1 MSDNNNNDGN
11 KAQTQ
16 PPQDREGSNN
26 DNNNGSTNG
35 TINTKKILQDLKADQ
50 EQFYSRI
57 AKIAQSEIA
66 ASPPFNQQFEKILQ
80 NSAKR
85 IAEIDEELK
94 KLEEKQGDQK
104 QATTTTTTTWL
115 CQMAGSIFRRVV
127 ILFLPLNLTVSEYK
141 TVIYLMLDQRLDF
154 QYDYYCHL

>member
-1 MSDNNNNDGN
+1 MGDNNNDDN
-11 KAQTQ
+11 KAQTL
-16 PPQDREGSNN
+16 PPHDRESSN
-26 DNNNGSTNG
+26 DNNGNTNG
-35 TINTKKILQDLKADQ
+35 TINTKKILQDRKADQ

-94 KLEEKQGDQK
+94 KLEEKQED
-104 QATTTTTTTWL
+104 
-115 CQMAGSIFRRVV
+115 
-127 ILFLPLNLTVSEYK
+127 
-141 TVIYLMLDQRLDF
+141 
-154 QYDYYCHL
+154 

>member
-1 MSDNNNNDGN
+1 MSDNNNNNDNDDG
-11 KAQTQ
+11 KALHL
-16 PPQDREGSNN
+16 PPQDKEGSN
-26 DNNNGSTNG
+26 DNNGSTNR

-94 KLEEKQGDQK
+94 KLEEEEQHLLIKLRDTGDDNEMVAVRTDEENK
-104 QATTTTTTTWL
+104 GKKKENDNDL
-115 CQMAGSIFRRVV
+115 S
-127 ILFLPLNLTVSEYK
+127 
-141 TVIYLMLDQRLDF
+141 
-154 QYDYYCHL
+154 

>member
-1 MSDNNNNDGN
+1 MSDNNNDGN
-11 KAQTQ
+11 KPQTL
-16 PPQDREGSNN
+16 PRPDREGSK
-26 DNNNGSTNG
+26 DNNGSTNG

-57 AKIAQSEIA
+57 AKIAQSGIA

-94 KLEEKQGDQK
+94 KLEEEEQHHLIKLRDTGDDNEMVAVRTATEGEEQK
-104 QATTTTTTTWL
+104 EPPPPA
-115 CQMAGSIFRRVV
+115 VV
-127 ILFLPLNLTVSEYK
+127 EEEGKEDRKS
-141 TVIYLMLDQRLDF
+141 
-154 QYDYYCHL
+154 

>member
-11 KAQTQ
+11 KAQTH
-16 PPQDREGSNN
+16 PPQDWEGSN
-26 DNNNGSTNG
+26 DDNNGSTNG
-35 TINTKKILQDLKADQ
+35 TINTKKRLQDLKADQ

-85 IAEIDEELK
+85 IAQIDEELK

-104 QATTTTTTTWL
+104 QATTTTKTT
-115 CQMAGSIFRRVV
+115 
-127 ILFLPLNLTVSEYK
+127 
-141 TVIYLMLDQRLDF
+141 
-154 QYDYYCHL
+154 

>member
-1 MSDNNNNDGN
+1 MSDNNNDDDGN
-11 KAQTQ
+11 KAQTL
-16 PPQDREGSNN
+16 PPQDREGSN
-26 DNNNGSTNG
+26 DNIGSNNG

-66 ASPPFNQQFEKILQ
+66 ASPPFNQQFEKILH

-94 KLEEKQGDQK
+94 KLDKEGDQK
-104 QATTTTTTTWL
+104 QATTT
-115 CQMAGSIFRRVV
+115 
-127 ILFLPLNLTVSEYK
+127 
-141 TVIYLMLDQRLDF
+141 
-154 QYDYYCHL
+154 

>member
-1 MSDNNNNDGN
+1 MSDNNNDGN
-11 KAQTQ
+11 KAQTL
-16 PPQDREGSNN
+16 PSQDREGSN
-26 DNNNGSTNG
+26 DNNGSTNG

-104 QATTTTTTTWL
+104 QATTTTT
-115 CQMAGSIFRRVV
+115 
-127 ILFLPLNLTVSEYK
+127 
-141 TVIYLMLDQRLDF
+141 
-154 QYDYYCHL
+154 

>member
-1 MSDNNNNDGN
+1 MSDNNNDDDGN
-11 KAQTQ
+11 KALHL
-16 PPQDREGSNN
+16 PSQDREGSN

-94 KLEEKQGDQK
+94 KLDKEGDQK
-104 QATTTTTTTWL
+104 QATTT
-115 CQMAGSIFRRVV
+115 
-127 ILFLPLNLTVSEYK
+127 
-141 TVIYLMLDQRLDF
+141 
-154 QYDYYCHL
+154 

>member
-1 MSDNNNNDGN
+1 MSNSNDSN
-11 KAQTQ
+11 SLP
-16 PPQDREGSNN
+16 PPQDREG
-26 DNNNGSTNG
+26 GR
-35 TINTKKILQDLKADQ
+35 INSGGIKTKKILQDLKADQ

-94 KLEEKQGDQK
+94 KLDKEGDQK
-104 QATTTTTTTWL
+104 QATTTT
-115 CQMAGSIFRRVV
+115 
-127 ILFLPLNLTVSEYK
+127 
-141 TVIYLMLDQRLDF
+141 
-154 QYDYYCHL
+154 

>member
-1 MSDNNNNDGN
+1 MSDNNNHDDGN
-11 KAQTQ
+11 KARHL
-16 PPQDREGSNN
+16 PSQDREGSN
-26 DNNNGSTNG
+26 DNNGGNTNG

-94 KLEEKQGDQK
+94 KLDKEGDQK
-104 QATTTTTTTWL
+104 QATTT
-115 CQMAGSIFRRVV
+115 
-127 ILFLPLNLTVSEYK
+127 
-141 TVIYLMLDQRLDF
+141 
-154 QYDYYCHL
+154 